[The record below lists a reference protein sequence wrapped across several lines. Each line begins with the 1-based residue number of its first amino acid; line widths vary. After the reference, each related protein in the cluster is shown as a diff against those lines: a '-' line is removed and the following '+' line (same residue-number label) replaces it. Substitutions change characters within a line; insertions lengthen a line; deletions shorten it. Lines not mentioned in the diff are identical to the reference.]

1 MPDLRSSGW
10 LRWSERPF
18 VQCTILV
25 PRVETMSIVNMLVA
39 ARAALAER
47 RERRRAYEGLAALDD
62 RSLADIGLHR
72 SQLPGMVESMYEGM
86 ELDPAPASVRVSAR
100 HVDAGL
106 SAAQDWL
113 RRV

>member
-1 MPDLRSSGW
+1 
-10 LRWSERPF
+10 
-18 VQCTILV
+18 
-25 PRVETMSIVNMLVA
+25 MSVVSMLVA

-47 RERRRAYEGLAALDD
+47 RERRRAYEELAALDD

-72 SQLPGMVESMYEGM
+72 SQLPGMVESLYESM
-86 ELDPAPASVRVSAR
+86 ELDAAPASVRTASR
-100 HVDAGL
+100 HGDAGL

>member
-25 PRVETMSIVNMLVA
+25 PGVETMSIVNMLVA

-47 RERRRAYEGLAALDD
+47 RERRRAYEELAGLND

-72 SQLPGMVESMYEGM
+72 TQLPGMVERLYESV
-86 ELDPAPASVRVSAR
+86 ELDAAPVSVRTISR
-100 HVDAGL
+100 HGDAGL
-106 SAAQDWL
+106 SVTQEWL